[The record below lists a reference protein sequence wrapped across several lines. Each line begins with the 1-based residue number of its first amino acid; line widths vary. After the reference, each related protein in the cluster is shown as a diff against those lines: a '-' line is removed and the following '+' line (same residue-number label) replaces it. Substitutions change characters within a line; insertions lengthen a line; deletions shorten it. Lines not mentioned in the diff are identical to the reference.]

1 MDATE
6 TKLGNNGQDTA
17 KETPANRIP
26 QSDPFADLD
35 RLRVSQNFTA
45 TAGVKKVLTVV
56 KCGKPNRHEFV
67 RVRTGDEWRLET
79 PIFED
84 KSNGN
89 ESYMVSP
96 DLLSSMPELAS
107 DCFVACL
114 LTAITRQSDVF
125 LWQVKLPGSDGR
137 TNAWHESALQASHL
151 AERNWIRMSANMGA
165 GMYDTFQAAGELA
178 EPEWP
183 EEYTFQ
189 ELLRLCFKSRFI
201 DSPDHPILKSLRGE
215 A

>member
-1 MDATE
+1 MDAPTTQASDNGKTTE
-6 TKLGNNGQDTA
+6 KT
-17 KETPANRIP
+17 TPTNRIE
-26 QSDPFADLD
+26 QTDPFSDLD
-35 RLRVSQNFTA
+35 RLRVSQDFTA

-67 RVRTGDEWRLET
+67 RTRPGDEWRIET

-84 KSNGN
+84 KANGN

-96 DLLSSMPELAS
+96 ELLGQLPELAS

-114 LTAITRQSDVF
+114 LTAITRQGDIF

-137 TNAWHESALQASHL
+137 SNAWHESALQASLL
-151 AERNWIRMSANMGA
+151 AERNWVRMSANMPA
-165 GMYDTFQAAGELA
+165 GMYDTFQAASELA
-178 EPEWP
+178 DPEWP
-183 EEYTFQ
+183 EYTFQ
-189 ELLRLCFKSRFI
+189 ELLRLCFKSRYI

-215 A
+215 V

>member
-1 MDATE
+1 MNAKE
-6 TKLGNNGQDTA
+6 KKLGNNGQDTA
-17 KETPANRIP
+17 KETPATRIP
-26 QSDPFADLD
+26 QSDPFANLD
-35 RLRVSQNFTA
+35 RLRVSQDFTA

-67 RVRTGDEWRLET
+67 RVRPGDDARIET

-84 KSNGN
+84 KANGN

-96 DLLSSMPELAS
+96 DLLKSLPELAS

-114 LTAITRQSDVF
+114 LTAITRQGDLF

-137 TNAWHESALQASHL
+137 SNAWHESALQASQL
-151 AERNWIRMSANMGA
+151 AERHWIRMSANMPA
-165 GMYDTFQAAGELA
+165 GMYDTYQAAGELTD
-178 EPEWP
+178 PEWP
-183 EEYTFQ
+183 DYTLQ

-201 DSPDHPILKSLRGE
+201 SSPDHPILKSLRGE
-215 A
+215 V